1 MSITRLQQARQMYAL
16 GKLVERVRFQ
26 GGGRDAGAGS
36 GFGDGPSSSDGDN
49 DRPTM
54 ADISGPKTT
63 SSSPKG
69 NDNDYNYKGP
79 ADLGVTT
86 RTVNTID
93 PPEAKEFIGG
103 VAYDVTPATKAIR
116 ERARVKQAILN
127 PTVKK
132 NKIFDPISNS
142 FINPFAPTQKRG
154 PSLLDLA
161 LFAAGPLGLFGK
173 TGKTVA
179 TAVNLGKRA
188 KTGLEAVTSIADTFG
203 INTDSITNSLSNN
216 FSGKKSNTTTNTNTN
231 NGGDGEG
238 LASLENQ
245 ASGYDEYVLLLQK
258 LQSGNITDEERTRY
272 TMLKNMLGI

>member
-63 SSSPKG
+63 SSPKG
-69 NDNDYNYKGP
+69 GEVDRPNPHTVSGTSK
-79 ADLGVTT
+79 TS
-86 RTVNTID
+86 TVNGKQMQSAARDFVQTLN
-93 PPEAKEFIGG
+93 
-103 VAYDVTPATKAIR
+103 TNNAIR
-116 ERARVKQAILN
+116 AAQTKTKFSPFDN
-127 PTVKK
+127 FTPT
-132 NKIFDPISNS
+132 
-142 FINPFAPTQKRG
+142 FAPTTVNKKTPLDYAKQ
-154 PSLLDLA
+154 LLSIAAYVSPHTLA
-161 LFAAGPLGLFGK
+161 GKIGLGL
-173 TGKTVA
+173 TTYD
-179 TAVNLGKRA
+179 RA
-188 KTGLEAVTSIADTFG
+188 KTGLQAVSSIADTFG

-231 NGGDGEG
+231 NGGDREG

>member
-16 GKLVERVRFQ
+16 GKLVERVGFQ

-36 GFGDGPSSSDGDN
+36 GFGDGPSSSGGNN

-63 SSSPKG
+63 SSSPTG
-69 NDNDYNYKGP
+69 NDNTNREKGLMSRN
-79 ADLGVTT
+79 LGPKGTT
-86 RTVNTID
+86 GNINDFTD
-93 PPEAKEFIGG
+93 SIGPDRSKVSQFSEYG
-103 VAYDVTPATKAIR
+103 I
-116 ERARVKQAILN
+116 
-127 PTVKK
+127 
-132 NKIFDPISNS
+132 NKFNQT
-142 FINPFAPTQKRG
+142 FAPTVTKKT
-154 PSLLDLA
+154 PLDYVKQILSVA
-161 LFAAGPLGLFGK
+161 SILSPHTLVGKIGLGLNTFD
-173 TGKTVA
+173 
-179 TAVNLGKRA
+179 RA
-188 KTGLEAVTSIADTFG
+188 KTGLQAVSSIADTFG

-231 NGGDGEG
+231 NGGKGDGEG

-272 TMLKNMLGI
+272 TMLKNMLRI